1 MKALDPE
8 KQLRRDSEKGG
19 GGGALHKPNESAKQQ
34 AFEKHSQPNGRP
46 RKPNNKKD
54 KDSHKGAIIGAAAA
68 GVAVIGVGAV
78 IAHNMNNNGSKT
90 ASEKANEHSKDTGLS
105 FGDDSDDDSSSSSK
119 KKSKDKDSL
128 DLDSSSSSKKNKS
141 KSKSK
146 KSKSKLDSLLDG
158 DDSDTTTLLGDDIS
172 GVSLGGS
179 SGKGSKSSL
188 SALAAQAKKSANSAK
203 ALGGSGSSSSSKSSS
218 KGGKSNSNSPKV
230 VDTDNTNQG
239 SGVITP
245 LSNKTKGGSNGNA
258 SSGKVINGKTNLVND
273 NSGKTANGGKTSI
286 TEPDNNSGNNGG
298 NSSNGSSGTSNS
310 GSDSG
315 KSSSNNNSSKDNSKD
330 NSSKNNSSKDNNN
343 SSKDNNSK
351 GNDSS
356 KDNSGKSDNTKPSKP
371 TTPTSPTTESKTIT
385 YIDSDGNVLGTG
397 KLTKTTENGQ
407 VKYALDASVP
417 AGYWVADNTQLLN
430 YPNTVV
436 VQKTNTSKNDKG
448 DSLVSQKVVSYVD
461 KTSGKAV
468 GQGIIYKWK
477 SSDGSTYCTADSCP
491 VGYVTASSNEDID
504 KYPDVIY
511 VKEGSDFVFPADK
524 IKEGTTKTV
533 DMVLADGTK
542 VGTAKLTKLKDGV
555 QCDLGTA
562 GYKLSDLDSD
572 GESDQLMQW
581 PDKVTVVKTSS
592 DSGKDDD
599 KPDTPTAE
607 TKTASLVDESGTQV
621 GTVTLQKAS
630 NGTWSIKGSLPSGYK
645 LKDSSAVAAGP
656 DKLTVVK
663 EETPVTPTTE
673 TKTVKLIDEKGTQVG
688 TVTLQK
694 GSDGNWTIKGSLPAG
709 YELND
714 ASAVA
719 SGPSQLVVIKK
730 GGTTPETT
738 SKSVTFVDESGK
750 EMGKGTLTKD
760 SSGKWSVVEN
770 TLPNGYKVKDA
781 NAVASGPD
789 KVTVVKVDTT
799 VKPTEESKTVTFVDE
814 SGKTIEADGKPVTA
828 KLTRKS
834 TGNGSYSYELSGHP
848 YGYKLKSEDELKDYP
863 DKLTVVVDPSAQ
875 KPGTSVSKTVPCVT
889 ADGKQVGTVTLTK
902 TIDSSGKGTVK
913 TSTLPKGYQLVN
925 NDSSQLSSYPDKL
938 TVEPVKV
945 KNKKSYNVTYV
956 DSAGKTLGTGTVTIT
971 TYSDNSHD
979 YTYDKAWPSGYTLSN
994 PGEQLIDEKTQL
1006 PKAGIS
1012 KIVLTKTN

>member
-146 KSKSKLDSLLDG
+146 SKKSKSKLDSLLDG

-172 GVSLGGS
+172 GVNLGGS
-179 SGKGSKSSL
+179 SSKGSKSSL

-203 ALGGSGSSSSSKSSS
+203 ALGGSGSSSSSKSS
-218 KGGKSNSNSPKV
+218 GKSGKSSSNSPKV

-239 SGVITP
+239 SGVVTP
-245 LSNKTKGGSNGNA
+245 LSHKTKGTSGANN
-258 SSGKVINGKTNLVND
+258 SGKVINGKTNLVND
-273 NSGKTANGGKTSI
+273 NNGKAANGGKTTI
-286 TEPDNNSGNNGG
+286 TEPENNSGNNGG
-298 NSSNGSSGTSNS
+298 TSSNGSSGTSSS

-315 KSSSNNNSSKDNSKD
+315 KSSSGNSSSKDNGSKD
-330 NSSKNNSSKDNNN
+330 NSGSKGSSSKDNNGSKSDN
-343 SSKDNNSK
+343 SGSKDNNSGK
-351 GNDSS
+351 SD
-356 KDNSGKSDNTKPSKP
+356 SGKSDNTNPSTP
-371 TTPTSPTTESKTIT
+371 TTPTTESKTIT

-397 KLTKTTENGQ
+397 KLTNTTENGQ
-407 VKYALDASVP
+407 VKYSLDASVP

-430 YPNTVV
+430 YPSTVV
-436 VQKTNTSKNDKG
+436 VQKTSTTKNDNG
-448 DSLVSQKVVSYVD
+448 DTLVSQKVVSYVD

-477 SSDGSTYCTADSCP
+477 TSDGKTYCTADGRP
-491 VGYVTASSNEDID
+491 VGYATASSDEDID
-504 KYPDVIY
+504 KYPDTIY
-511 VKEGSDFVFPADK
+511 VQEGGGYEFPADK

-533 DMVLADGTK
+533 DMVLSDGTK
-542 VGTAKLTKLKDGV
+542 VGTAKLTKLADGV

-562 GYKLSDLDSD
+562 GYQLSDLDGD

-592 DSGKDDD
+592 GTDDSGKTDDGKSD
-599 KPDTPTAE
+599 SGKTDDGKSDSGKTDDGKSDSGKGDNTP
-607 TKTASLVDESGTQV
+607 S
-621 GTVTLQKAS
+621 
-630 NGTWSIKGSLPSGYK
+630 
-645 LKDSSAVAAGP
+645 
-656 DKLTVVK
+656 
-663 EETPVTPTTE
+663 TPTTE
-673 TKTVKLIDEKGTQVG
+673 TKTANLVDETGKQVG
-688 TVTLQK
+688 TITLQK
-694 GSDGNWTIKGSLPAG
+694 GTDGNWTIKGSLPSG

-730 GGTTPETT
+730 GGTTTDTT

-750 EMGKGTLTKD
+750 EMGKGTLTKG

-770 TLPNGYKVKDA
+770 TLPDGYKVKDEG
-781 NAVASGPD
+781 AVASGPD

-834 TGNGSYSYELSGHP
+834 DGKGGYSYDLSSHP
-848 YGYKLKSEDELKDYP
+848 YGYKLKSEDEMKNYP
-863 DKLTVVVDPSAQ
+863 DKLTVVVDSSAQ
-875 KPGTSVSKTVPCVT
+875 KPGTTVSKTVPCVT
-889 ADGKQVGTVTLTK
+889 ADGKQVGTVKLTK
-902 TIDSSGKGTVK
+902 TIDANGKGSIK
-913 TSTLPKGYQLVN
+913 SEALPKGYQLVN

-945 KNKKSYNVTYV
+945 KDTKSYNVTYV
-956 DSAGKTLGTGTVTIT
+956 DSAGKTLGTGKVTIT

-979 YTYDKAWPSGYTLSN
+979 YKYDKAWPSGYTLSN

-1006 PKAGIS
+1006 PKANIS
-1012 KIVLTKTN
+1012 KVVLTKTK

>member
-146 KSKSKLDSLLDG
+146 KSKNKLDSLLDG

-203 ALGGSGSSSSSKSSS
+203 ALGGSGTSSSSKSS
-218 KGGKSNSNSPKV
+218 GKSGKSSSNSPKV

-286 TEPDNNSGNNGG
+286 TEPDTNSGNNGG
-298 NSSNGSSGTSNS
+298 TSSNGSSGTSNS

-330 NSSKNNSSKDNNN
+330 NSSKYNSSKDNNN

-356 KDNSGKSDNTKPSKP
+356 KDNSGKSDNTKPSTP
-371 TTPTSPTTESKTIT
+371 TTPTGPTTESKTIT

-477 SSDGSTYCTADSCP
+477 ASDGSTYCTADGRP
-491 VGYVTASSNEDID
+491 VGYVTDSSDEDID
-504 KYPDVIY
+504 KYPDTIY

-542 VGTAKLTKLKDGV
+542 VGTAKLTKLADGV

-592 DSGKDDD
+592 DTDDSGKGDDGKSD
-599 KPDTPTAE
+599 SGKTDDGKSDSGKTDDGKSDSGKGDSTPSTPTGE
-607 TKTASLVDESGTQV
+607 TKTANLVDETGKQV
-621 GTVTLQKAS
+621 GT
-630 NGTWSIKGSLPSGYK
+630 I
-645 LKDSSAVAAGP
+645 
-656 DKLTVVK
+656 
-663 EETPVTPTTE
+663 
-673 TKTVKLIDEKGTQVG
+673 
-688 TVTLQK
+688 TLQK
-694 GSDGNWTIKGSLPAG
+694 GSDGNWTIKGSLPDG

-770 TLPNGYKVKDA
+770 TLPNGYKVKEA

-799 VKPTEESKTVTFVDE
+799 VKPTEESKIVTFVDE
-814 SGKTIEADGKPVTA
+814 SGKTIEADGKPVTS

-834 TGNGSYSYELSGHP
+834 DGKGGYSYELISRP
-848 YGYKLKSEDELKDYP
+848 YGYKLKNESDLTSYP
-863 DKLTVVVDPSAQ
+863 DKITVVVDNSAQ
-875 KPGTSVSKTVPCVT
+875 KPGTSVNKTVPCVT

-902 TIDSSGKGTVK
+902 TVDSSGKETVK
-913 TSTLPKGYQLVN
+913 AGELPKGYQLVN
-925 NDSSQLSSYPDKL
+925 TDSSQLSSYPGKV

-945 KNKKSYNVTYV
+945 KEKKTYNVTYV
-956 DSAGKTLGTGTVTIT
+956 DSAGSAAKTLGTGTVTIT

-1006 PKAGIS
+1006 PKANIS
-1012 KIVLTKTN
+1012 KVVLTKTK